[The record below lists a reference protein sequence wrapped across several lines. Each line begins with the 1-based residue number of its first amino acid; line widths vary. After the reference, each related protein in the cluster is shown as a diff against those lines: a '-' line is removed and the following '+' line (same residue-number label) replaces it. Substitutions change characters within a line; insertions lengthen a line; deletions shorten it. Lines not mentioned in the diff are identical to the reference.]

1 MKNSNYSL
9 VLVALICL
17 SIFAGSVITPLRAD
31 EYRDAKKAYEQGQ
44 YDQAL
49 DLLIIKLRSDNDHKK
64 TIELF
69 RPVIKI
75 VVDSHLKAAQEN
87 ERKLDWGKAIEEYET
102 LKKIRKEIASINPIE
117 EIKIDGK
124 KIKRPL
130 EMPIIDIDT
139 KLSIAINNAAEEH
152 YLKAEVF
159 FKKGEYE
166 TAIKEYTS
174 AFTYSES
181 YKDSREKTS
190 ESYYNI
196 AQNLVSKEK
205 YRDASKKFMS
215 ADDITGN
222 YKNAKTL
229 ASKYEA
235 MADEKDAQI
244 CYDKGTAFVNTD
256 NFRDASIQFNKAV
269 SFMPN
274 FKDAQALAT
283 KYKTIAD
290 ENDAQ
295 ICYNKGK
302 TLVNV
307 GNFRDAVI
315 QFNKAVSF
323 VSNFKDAKALATKYK
338 NMADEKDAQ
347 AHYEKGQALMN
358 QNEFKGAEKEF
369 LSANNYVKGYKDA
382 LLLAE
387 KARSA
392 MPNEAQIASA
402 VTAALQEGIPVSWV
416 GNLLGGSNAKL
427 NSIKVEKIG
436 IYNDRERYWPMQ
448 IRVIGSCLLNDP
460 FNQGKEVSFDNIG
473 DFILFKD
480 DYGEWKAKMKGGMI
494 R

>member
-1 MKNSNYSL
+1 MKNSNYTL

-17 SIFAGSVITPLRAD
+17 SIFASSVITPLWAD
-31 EYRDAKKAYEQGQ
+31 EYKDAKKAYEQGQ

-49 DLLIIKLRSDNDHKK
+49 DLLILKLRTDNDHKK

-75 VVDSHLKAAQEN
+75 VVDSHLKAAQDN

-102 LKKIRKEIASINPIE
+102 LQKIRKEIASINPIE

-124 KIKRPL
+124 KTKRPL
-130 EMPIIDIDT
+130 EMPIIDVDT
-139 KLSIAINNAAEEH
+139 KLTNAINTAAEEH
-152 YLKAEVF
+152 YVKAEDF
-159 FKKGEYE
+159 FEKREYE
-166 TAIKEYTS
+166 SAIKEYTS
-174 AFTYSES
+174 AFTFSES

-196 AQNLVSKEK
+196 AQYLVSMEE
-205 YRDASKKFMS
+205 YRDASKKFIS
-215 ADDITGN
+215 ADDITNN
-222 YKNAKTL
+222 YKDAKTL

-235 MADEKDAQI
+235 MADEKNAQI
-244 CYDKGTAFVNTD
+244 CYEKGTAFVITGS
-256 NFRDASIQFNKAV
+256 FRDASVQFNKAV
-269 SFMPN
+269 SFVPN

-290 ENDAQ
+290 EKDAQ
-295 ICYNKGK
+295 TCYDKGLA
-302 TLVNV
+302 LVNA
-307 GNFRDAVI
+307 GNFRDAGI

-323 VSNFKDAKALATKYK
+323 VSSFKDAQALATKYK

-347 AHYEKGQALMN
+347 AHYEKGQALMS
-358 QNEFKGAEKEF
+358 QNDFKAAEKEF
-369 LSANNYVKGYKDA
+369 LSANNYLKGYKDA

-392 MPNEAQIASA
+392 MPNDAQIARA
-402 VTAALQEGIPVSWV
+402 VTAALQKDIPVSWV
-416 GNLLGGSNAKL
+416 GNLMGGSNAKL
-427 NSIKVEKIG
+427 NTIKVEKIG

-448 IRVIGSCLLNDP
+448 IRVSGRCSLNDP

-480 DYGEWKAKMKGGMI
+480 DYGEWKAEMKGGMI

>member
-1 MKNSNYSL
+1 
-9 VLVALICL
+9 
-17 SIFAGSVITPLRAD
+17 
-31 EYRDAKKAYEQGQ
+31 
-44 YDQAL
+44 
-49 DLLIIKLRSDNDHKK
+49 
-64 TIELF
+64 
-69 RPVIKI
+69 
-75 VVDSHLKAAQEN
+75 
-87 ERKLDWGKAIEEYET
+87 
-102 LKKIRKEIASINPIE
+102 
-117 EIKIDGK
+117 
-124 KIKRPL
+124 
-130 EMPIIDIDT
+130 
-139 KLSIAINNAAEEH
+139 
-152 YLKAEVF
+152 
-159 FKKGEYE
+159 
-166 TAIKEYTS
+166 
-174 AFTYSES
+174 
-181 YKDSREKTS
+181 
-190 ESYYNI
+190 
-196 AQNLVSKEK
+196 VSKEK